1 VYFITENFIVFL
13 FTLNFKGIEIMIK
26 TITIDL
32 INEKAMKLL
41 QDMEQLQL
49 IRVRREKA
57 DPDMIN
63 WSRLYKG
70 AMSKQSLND
79 IENQLSELREGWE

>member
-1 VYFITENFIVFL
+1 MYFITENFIVFL

>member
-1 VYFITENFIVFL
+1 
-13 FTLNFKGIEIMIK
+13 MIK

-49 IRVRREKA
+49 IRVRGEKA